1 MNLEEELKELEG
13 IKGEKNNSDL
23 NEIMSN
29 YSKEQIIQVLDKLLN
44 SNKEEIKQNNNEEPK
59 QTAICSL

>member
-13 IKGEKNNSDL
+13 FNGEKNNSDL

-29 YSKEQIIQVLDKLLN
+29 YSKEQIIQVLDKLYLIMALQQP
-44 SNKEEIKQNNNEEPK
+44 SYHKEPSPY
-59 QTAICSL
+59 TFWLH